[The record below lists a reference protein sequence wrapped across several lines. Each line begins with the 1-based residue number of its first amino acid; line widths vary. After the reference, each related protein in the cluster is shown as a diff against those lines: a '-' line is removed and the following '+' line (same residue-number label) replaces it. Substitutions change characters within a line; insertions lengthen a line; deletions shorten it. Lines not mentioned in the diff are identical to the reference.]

1 MKHNFLIERSIIMSD
16 YYEQSQD
23 STVKR
28 DNEDDARLMSMLIFL
43 LGFFTSV
50 IGPIII
56 WAIKRNES
64 RLVDKA
70 GKNYFNMLISYL
82 IWNFVVGIC
91 MVPVFFIYVVNNEAA
106 YHYRYNIT
114 ICSFITINCTFYP
127 ICSFSYR
134 CMR

>member
-1 MKHNFLIERSIIMSD
+1 MSD

-91 MVPVFFIYVVNNEAA
+91 MVPVF
-106 YHYRYNIT
+106 
-114 ICSFITINCTFYP
+114 
-127 ICSFSYR
+127 SY
-134 CMR
+134 M

>member
-1 MKHNFLIERSIIMSD
+1 MSD

-56 WAIKRNES
+56 WAIKRNEA

-91 MVPVFFIYVVNNEAA
+91 MVPVFF
-106 YHYRYNIT
+106 H
-114 ICSFITINCTFYP
+114 ICS
-127 ICSFSYR
+127 
-134 CMR
+134 

>member
-1 MKHNFLIERSIIMSD
+1 MSD
-16 YYEQSQD
+16 YYDQSQD

-106 YHYRYNIT
+106 IIIATILLFVLSLLLIVLTILYVVFISLHALNILVEK
-114 ICSFITINCTFYP
+114 S
-127 ICSFSYR
+127 
-134 CMR
+134 M

>member
-1 MKHNFLIERSIIMSD
+1 MSD

-70 GKNYFNMLISYL
+70 WKELLQHAYFLFNLELCCWYMYGTCI
-82 IWNFVVGIC
+82 F
-91 MVPVFFIYVVNNEAA
+91 
-106 YHYRYNIT
+106 H
-114 ICSFITINCTFYP
+114 ICS
-127 ICSFSYR
+127 
-134 CMR
+134 

>member
-1 MKHNFLIERSIIMSD
+1 MSD

-106 YHYRYNIT
+106 IIIAT
-114 ICSFITINCTFYP
+114 ILLFVLFITINCTFYP